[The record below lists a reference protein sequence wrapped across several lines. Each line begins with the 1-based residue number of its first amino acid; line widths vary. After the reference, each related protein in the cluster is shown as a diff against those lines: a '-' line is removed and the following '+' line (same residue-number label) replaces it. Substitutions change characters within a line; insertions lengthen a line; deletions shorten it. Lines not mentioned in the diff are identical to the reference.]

1 MKTTVRTCNIK
12 EGMPRVE
19 EGLRRL
25 AHGLNHA
32 RQNGAKVLRVVHG
45 YGSGG
50 SGGAIKEACRA
61 FLARELAARR
71 IKAMLPGED
80 YLRQEPET
88 AAWLRRWPDL
98 KAAERTDTR
107 NPGIT
112 LVEV

>member
-1 MKTTVRTCNIK
+1 MKSAVRTLNIK
-12 EGMPRVE
+12 EGMPFVE
-19 EGLRRL
+19 EGMQRL

-50 SGGAIKEACRA
+50 SGGAIKDACRA
-61 FLARELAARR
+61 FLARELSARR
-71 IKAMLPGED
+71 IQAMLPGEN

-88 AAWLRRWPDL
+88 AAWLRRWPAL

-107 NPGIT
+107 NAGIT
-112 LVEV
+112 LVEL